1 MSTGAMIM
9 MLITEIF
16 ITVITVYF
24 FWKVLKTPSK
34 PEHDSTIEKSEKE

>member
-1 MSTGAMIM
+1 MTTGAMTM

-24 FWKVLKTPSK
+24 FWKVLKIPSK
-34 PEHDSTIEKSEKE
+34 PEHDSTSEKSNKD

>member
-1 MSTGAMIM
+1 MSTGAITM

-34 PEHDSTIEKSEKE
+34 PEQDSTLEKSDKE